1 MFPLDSTLFLW
12 LNATA
17 ASPAWLVPL
26 ARFASQ
32 ELPQWLV
39 AGTVGAFIVG
49 DAQVQRCVLRVFL
62 AMLTAWLLARLG
74 QHLFQLQ
81 RPFTVGLGTMWL
93 AHAGSAGFPS
103 THASVAFA
111 FGGVAAVSTQRWALS
126 VAALAIAALVAWSR
140 VCLGLHFPTDVLAGA
155 AVGGVSAWLSGLV
168 PLVAPKIRSAL

>member
-1 MFPLDSTLFLW
+1 MFPLDSALFLW

-17 ASPAWLVPL
+17 ASPVWLVPL

-32 ELPQWLV
+32 ELPQLLL
-39 AGTVGAFIVG
+39 AGTVGALLVG
-49 DAQVQRCVLRVFL
+49 DKSVQRCVFRLVL
-62 AMLTAWLLARLG
+62 AMMMAWLLARLG
-74 QHLFQLQ
+74 QLVFQMP
-81 RPFTVGLGTMWL
+81 RPFNLGMGTMWL
-93 AHAGSAGFPS
+93 AHASSAGFPS

-155 AVGGVSAWLSGLV
+155 AVGGISAWLSGLV
-168 PLVAPKIRSAL
+168 PLVAPKIRSAS